1 MKKHL
6 LTLMMVF
13 GGLLLNAQNIYNGQ
27 TLEQN
32 RKYWSNNN
40 RYYLIFQNDG
50 NLVLYNR
57 SGGSIR
63 DSKTSD
69 RGVKAVFQD
78 DGNLV
83 VYTPRNGVA
92 FSSNTNG
99 RGANKLTVQ
108 DDGNLV
114 VYNNSSPLWAS
125 KDGSRNNNDRF
136 GRGGGSVDPGHKFRR
151 GDKLYSSDGN
161 YYLSFQD
168 DGNLVLS
175 NRNGNAIWGA
185 GTDNKGSRAEFQNDG
200 NLVVYDSYNKAIWSS
215 NTSRRGGNKL
225 TVQNDG
231 NLVIYG
237 NYSPVWS
244 SGTQR

>member
-57 SGGSIR
+57 SGGSIW

-69 RGVKAVFQD
+69 RGKSGFQD

-99 RGANKLTVQ
+99 R
-108 DDGNLV
+108 
-114 VYNNSSPLWAS
+114 
-125 KDGSRNNNDRF
+125 R
-136 GRGGGSVDPGHKFRR
+136 
-151 GDKLYSSDGN
+151 
-161 YYLSFQD
+161 
-168 DGNLVLS
+168 
-175 NRNGNAIWGA
+175 
-185 GTDNKGSRAEFQNDG
+185 
-200 NLVVYDSYNKAIWSS
+200 
-215 NTSRRGGNKL
+215 
-225 TVQNDG
+225 
-231 NLVIYG
+231 
-237 NYSPVWS
+237 
-244 SGTQR
+244 